1 MVAVCLPKVA
11 ANSALPNTLGYLFP
25 KEIALSWAISF
36 FVEALFKVML
46 ELFTKMLLPVL
57 TSPRQ

>member
-11 ANSALPNTLGYLFP
+11 ANSALPNTLGYLIR

-36 FVEALFKVML
+36 FVEALFYGDDRAV
-46 ELFTKMLLPVL
+46 TKM
-57 TSPRQ
+57 R